1 MAEVARY
8 GISQRRACVL
18 LSVARSGLVYRDR
31 RAGADAQLLHRM
43 QRLARRHPRCG
54 YRRVGAALRR
64 EGQGVKWKRVY
75 RLWRQAGLVLPRR
88 RCRRR
93 RIEAAR
99 VAPVATAPN
108 AVWASDILHQPCANG
123 ERVRCLT
130 VVDEYTRECLA
141 IVTATRLTAVH
152 VVRCWAVLVARY
164 GPPQY
169 LRTDNGAEFVSRRT
183 QAWLTAHQILPAR
196 IAPGQPWQ
204 NGVVESFHSR
214 LRDECLDGE
223 WVASAAEA
231 AVLVEQY
238 RRRYNTEHL
247 HSRQQYRTP
256 AEVRAATETPGDS
269 AFLPGDREP
278 VPVQLTRRTGSTA
291 RDRPKCPQTAPWLS
305 PNRPIPF
312 GTEA

>member
-1 MAEVARY
+1 VGEVTRH

-18 LSVARSGLVYRDR
+18 LSVARSGLVYHDR
-31 RAGADAQLLHRM
+31 RAGADAPLLRGI
-43 QRLARRHPRCG
+43 QRLARRHPRWG
-54 YRRVGAALRR
+54 YRRVWAALRR
-64 EGQGVKWKRVY
+64 EGQVVNWKRVY

-88 RCRRR
+88 RRRR
-93 RIEAAR
+93 RIEGAR

-108 AVWASDILHQPCANG
+108 AVWASDILHHPCANG

-141 IVTATRLTAVH
+141 IVTAPQLTAEQ
-152 VVRCWAVLVARY
+152 VVRCWALVVARY
-164 GPPQY
+164 GAPQY
-169 LRTDNGAEFVSRRT
+169 LRTDNGSEFVSRRT
-183 QAWLTAHQILPAR
+183 QAWLAAHQILPAR

-256 AEVRAATETPGDS
+256 AEVRAAHGTPGDR
-269 AFLPGDREP
+269 ALLPEDRQP
-278 VPVQLTRRTGSTA
+278 VPV
-291 RDRPKCPQTAPWLS
+291 
-305 PNRPIPF
+305 
-312 GTEA
+312 